1 MKRIVAVVSFL
12 LLCGCL
18 QSAAQE
24 SSQVGTSMANFL
36 KIGVGP
42 RATAMGDALVAM
54 SDDASALYW
63 NPAGLGYVKKNELL
77 MQSTT
82 WIGDTKLYFLGIVF
96 PLGEFGT
103 LGASVDYF
111 TSGDME
117 ETTIQ
122 QPDGTGRTFGTHDL
136 ALGVSYAKRLTDRFS
151 VGVTVK
157 YVSESL
163 SRETA
168 EAVAFDVGSVYTTS
182 FLNEMKL
189 GIALSNLGG
198 SMKVDGPDLIVSH
211 DVAPD
216 VPTNKSVDASLATQS
231 WDLPLTFRIGV
242 GTFVYQTDASALS
255 LEAGVND
262 SRDFQPRYNVGSEL
276 TVRVV
281 GEQKVMFR
289 LGYKGNYDEEGL
301 TAGGGIV
308 VNLSGFDFKMD
319 YGYASFSRLGSVH
332 RYAVS
337 ILF

>member
-1 MKRIVAVVSFL
+1 MKRIVALLSFL

-54 SDDASALYW
+54 TDDASALYW
-63 NPAGLGYVKKNELL
+63 NPGGLGRVRKNELL
-77 MQSTT
+77 MQSTA

-96 PLGEFGT
+96 PLGDFGT

-122 QPDGTGRTFGTHDL
+122 QPDGTGRTFSTHDL

-168 EAVAFDVGSVYTTS
+168 EAVAFDIGSVYTTS

-242 GTFVYQTDASALS
+242 GTFVYKTEASSLS

-262 SRDFQPRYNVGSEL
+262 TRDFQPRYNLGSEL

-281 GEQKVMFR
+281 GEQKVMLR

-319 YGYASFSRLGSVH
+319 YGYASFSRLGNVH